1 MIHLHD
7 SGIEYIVKNTRK
19 CRDILEA
26 EGVKSM
32 QWYGKTAKNL
42 KTGTKYSRQQLIS
55 LLREDTPL
63 LKDGSYQWAIGGMLN
78 SGEIIRTSFD
88 EYMVAAGK
96 SLPEYL
102 PTYTQL
108 ASDLLERVAA
118 KFPYIGFTVFETVL
132 MNDFLNHLIAQN
144 TIFLQVE
151 KEASAFVFRFLQD
164 EGTENVM
171 YKPTKKDFNLYWTTD
186 SVIITD
192 MVSEAPIASNN
203 PHVITIEKMLVDM
216 YCDKRIQSTY
226 SKAEY
231 PSVLEQVIKTYKVE
245 KNKMFR
251 YAGRRNKATEIKKIL
266 GELG

>member
-1 MIHLHD
+1 MLK
-7 SGIEYIVKNTRK
+7 SG
-19 CRDILEA
+19 
-26 EGVKSM
+26 M
-32 QWYGKTAKNL
+32 
-42 KTGTKYSRQQLIS
+42 
-55 LLREDTPL
+55 
-63 LKDGSYQWAIGGMLN
+63 
-78 SGEIIRTSFD
+78 IIRTSFD
-88 EYMVAAGK
+88 EYMVANVN
-96 SLPEYL
+96 SLPKYL

-132 MNDFLNHLIAQN
+132 MNDFLKHLIAQN
-144 TIFLQVE
+144 TIFMQVE
-151 KEASAFVFRFLQD
+151 KDASAFVFRFLQE
-164 EGTENVM
+164 EGNENVM

-216 YCDKRIQSTY
+216 YCDKLIQSTY

-251 YAGRRNKATEIKKIL
+251 YAGRRNKATEIRKIL
-266 GELG
+266 GELD

>member
-1 MIHLHD
+1 
-7 SGIEYIVKNTRK
+7 
-19 CRDILEA
+19 
-26 EGVKSM
+26 M

-88 EYMVAAGK
+88 EYMVSAGK

-251 YAGRRNKATEIKKIL
+251 YVFFRPKRRTCPLEN
-266 GELG
+266 G